1 MSSLPKPH
9 CVAAL
14 VLAVLSL
21 AASRPASGG
30 ATTGSPLSV
39 LSAFEQA
46 WSEGRVDLLEKTLAA
61 ERIAMSL
68 SHAGPQ
74 DEAYTR
80 TQAAYLIKDALAYR
94 ITESFEFVE
103 FHWSEA
109 GSAMPSG
116 TARWEFRRSEG
127 EPVREL
133 LLRVT
138 LRKEGPTWAVAEIRV
153 LPSR

>member
-1 MSSLPKPH
+1 MSSLLKPH

-14 VLAVLSL
+14 AFAVMYLPALSP
-21 AASRPASGG
+21 AAGGPA
-30 ATTGSPLSV
+30 TGSPLSV

-46 WSEGRVDLLEKTLAA
+46 WSEGRVDLVEKTLAA
-61 ERIAMSL
+61 DKITMSL

-94 ITESFEFVE
+94 VTESFEFVE
-103 FHWSEA
+103 FHWSEG

-127 EPVREL
+127 EPLREL

-138 LRKEGPTWAVAEIRV
+138 LRQEGPSWVVAEIRV